1 MLIAQIFPVVSV
13 YNLPGGQ
20 YAYRGNIINF
30 PQDVQEFVTR
40 LPRDPSSL
48 DLLVVRRYTEN
59 GSNFRDFQ
67 VHREKVMRALLWL
80 KANNIYYRDIDIDN
94 NILQKLP
101 ENGSI
106 AEQLPQVS
114 SNKAHHEEEGPNEQH
129 EDGIED
135 DEARFTSQT
144 FVPMLHT
151 GHSENNTIN
160 EVLHRMQHDRP
171 VHENWPHNED
181 TPVDEFHTLRYMV
194 RAFPTLYP

>member
-48 DLLVVRRYTEN
+48 DLLIVRRYTEN
-59 GSNFRDFQ
+59 GSNFRDFH
-67 VHREKVMRALLWL
+67 VRRGKVMQALQWL
-80 KANNIYYRDIDIDN
+80 KAYNIFYRDIDIDN

-106 AEQLPQVS
+106 AEQL
-114 SNKAHHEEEGPNEQH
+114 
-129 EDGIED
+129 
-135 DEARFTSQT
+135 
-144 FVPMLHT
+144 L
-151 GHSENNTIN
+151 
-160 EVLHRMQHDRP
+160 
-171 VHENWPHNED
+171 
-181 TPVDEFHTLRYMV
+181 
-194 RAFPTLYP
+194 